1 MLTHSPTIK
10 QLEALYWTAKLGSFQ
25 AAADKLC
32 ATQSAIAKRVNELES
47 TFDMRLLDRRGNKSM
62 LTVEGREFLEHAE
75 EVLDATSKLMQAMS
89 NVRDVR
95 DVGEFRSGAFASPA
109 QLMSPRSYLRPAF
122 AAS

>member
-47 TFDMRLLDRRGNKSM
+47 SFDMRLLDRRGNKSV
-62 LTVEGREFLEHAE
+62 LTLQGRKCLEYAE
-75 EVLDATSKLMQAMS
+75 DVLEATSKLMLAMS
-89 NVRDVR
+89 NAS
-95 DVGEFRSGAFASPA
+95 EFRARPQLTSGFRAPMGSAA
-109 QLMSPRSYLRPAF
+109 YLA
-122 AAS
+122 

>member
-47 TFDMRLLDRRGNKSM
+47 SFDMRLLDRRGNKSV
-62 LTVEGREFLEHAE
+62 LTLQGKEFLEHAE
-75 EVLDATSKLMQAMS
+75 DVLDATSKLMLAMS
-89 NVRDVR
+89 NARELR
-95 DVGEFRSGAFASPA
+95 EGREFRTGFRASG
-109 QLMSPRSYLRPAF
+109 QLLSQRSYLRPAF

>member
-10 QLEALYWTAKLGSFQ
+10 QLEALYWTARLGSFQ

-47 TFDMRLLDRRGNKSM
+47 SFDMRLLDRKGNKSV
-62 LTVEGREFLEHAE
+62 LTPQGKEFLEHAE
-75 EVLDATSKLMQAMS
+75 EVLDAASKLMLAMS
-89 NVRDVR
+89 NAREHREGHD
-95 DVGEFRSGAFASPA
+95 FRSGFPA
-109 QLMSPRSYLRPAF
+109 PGQFLSQRSYLRPAF